1 VTSPIR
7 LKPRG
12 AAEVANSSSFAE
24 ALEAGIYQGYA
35 YSYPHKTSYR
45 WFDEPQSL
53 EQHWAGVDL
62 SNTFLYAHIPFCEM
76 RCGFCNLFTTTDS
89 SGDRETLFVE
99 ALERQARMVRNLLGS
114 SLRVTTGAIG
124 GGTPTILSADNL
136 HRVLSALSSTYNVDL
151 SAVPFSVE
159 TSPDTADAE
168 KIRILAEAGVHR
180 ASIGIQSWKAEEL
193 RAMGRPQDVQRAH
206 EAVARLRESAI
217 AMLNID
223 LIYGVEGQSAESMRA
238 NIADTLRHEPDEVFL
253 YPLYVRP
260 LTGLGRNTL
269 RSWDDERLELYRVGR
284 DVLLEAGYGQVSMRR
299 FEKATAAI
307 EAASRSVAVGESYD
321 CQRDPTVGLGPGARS
336 YTPNVHYS
344 TDWAVGRDGVRSIID
359 SFNTADD
366 THHQSAHYGVLLND
380 DDRKRRFVMQG
391 LLHETGVDLL
401 RYEGQFGEAVL
412 QDFEQLT
419 ELISFGA
426 AVHDPAKGTVRLTDR
441 GVELSDAIGPWLY
454 SAETKARMA
463 SFEIR

>member
-1 VTSPIR
+1 MTSPIR

-24 ALEAGIYQGYA
+24 SLEAGVYQGYT

-45 WFDEPQSL
+45 WFDQPQSL
-53 EQHWAGVDL
+53 EQHWSCVDL

-89 SGDRETLFVE
+89 SGDREMLFVE
-99 ALERQARMVRNLLGS
+99 ALERQARIVRNLLGP

-124 GGTPTILSADNL
+124 GGTPTILSASNL
-136 HRVLSALSSTYNVDL
+136 QRVLSALSDTYNVDFFQV
-151 SAVPFSVE
+151 SFSVE

-168 KIRILAEAGVHR
+168 KIDILSNAGVHR
-180 ASIGIQSWKAEEL
+180 ASIGIQSWKTAEL

-206 EAVARLRESAI
+206 EAAARLRESSI
-217 AMLNID
+217 PTLNID
-223 LIYGVEGQSAESMRA
+223 LIYGVEGQNAESMQA
-238 NIADTLRHEPDEVFL
+238 NIADTLRHEPNEVFL

-269 RSWDDERLELYRVGR
+269 RSWDDERLDLYRVGR
-284 DVLLEAGYGQVSMRR
+284 DLLLEAGYRQVSMRR
-299 FEKATAAI
+299 FEKVSATI

-321 CQRDPTVGLGPGARS
+321 CQRDPMVGLGPGARS

-359 SFNTADD
+359 SFNAAGD
-366 THHQSAHYGVLLND
+366 THHKSAHYGVLLND

-401 RYEGQFGEAVL
+401 RYESQFGVALLEDREA
-412 QDFEQLT
+412 LT

-426 AVHDPAKGTVRLTDR
+426 AVHDAATGTVKLTDR

-463 SFEIR
+463 TFEIR